1 MTRQEFVELHRH
13 QIAGLVL
20 DAATAGRQGAE
31 LSVWLKLVMGKIDQ
45 QLGKMW
51 NDLHPPTNGNGHEK
65 NIPSIGKTD
74 AGHGSPRAMAA
85 AKPV

>member
-20 DAATAGRQGAE
+20 DAATAGRNGAE
-31 LSVWLKLVMGKIDQ
+31 LSQWLKLAMGKIDQ

-51 NDLHPPTNGNGHEK
+51 ENLSPVNGIAKPEHIPNGK
-65 NIPSIGKTD
+65 PD
-74 AGHGSPRAMAA
+74 AGHGGLRAMST
-85 AKPV
+85 AKTA